1 MNKKT
6 IWITGGSTGIGKALA
21 IKFSSKGWNVA
32 VSARRVELLNELCN
46 QYENITAFPLD
57 VTHKEN
63 CFEVFNEIKNKFL
76 TFISFLLVTFGASVI
91 GSLATINY
99 KEPWYSL
106 LNKPTFNPPDWV
118 FGPVWTTLYLMMTL
132 AIWLFWHSN
141 NRNKNTVYVY
151 LIHLVFNTT
160 WSVVFFVFHNMVLA
174 LFILILL
181 IGLIINL
188 ILRFKRVN
196 VVSSYLMIPYLLWCS
211 FALFLN
217 INLIMI
223 N

>member
-1 MNKKT
+1 M
-6 IWITGGSTGIGKALA
+6 
-21 IKFSSKGWNVA
+21 F
-32 VSARRVELLNELCN
+32 
-46 QYENITAFPLD
+46 
-57 VTHKEN
+57 
-63 CFEVFNEIKNKFL
+63 KNKFL
-76 TFISFLLVTFGASVI
+76 TFMSFLLVTFGASAI
-91 GSLATINY
+91 GSLSTINY

-132 AIWLFWHSN
+132 AIWLFWHS
-141 NRNKNTVYVY
+141 KSGEKKTVHVY
-151 LIHLVFNTT
+151 LIHLVVNTT
-160 WSVVFFVFHNMVLA
+160 WSVVFFVLHNMVLA
-174 LFILILL
+174 LFVLILL
-181 IGLIINL
+181 IGLIIIL

-217 INLIMI
+217 VNLIMI